1 MLTQR
6 VVQQLTEIVSSP
18 FTVKEVVAWHQSRE
32 YSSQSLWLRYLM
44 MIVLTYRQALR
55 DNNEHIPFGHYQFER
70 LDAAA
75 EQVI

>member
-1 MLTQR
+1 M
-6 VVQQLTEIVSSP
+6 TEIVSSSFSP

-55 DNNEHIPFGHYQFER
+55 DNNEHIPSGHYQFER

-75 EQVI
+75 PPEQVI